1 MMDKE
6 EEISEAVMAMII
18 VVTFTLFAGL
28 IVILSI
34 WSLRRFF
41 LVVLSFF
48 FVYYIYDR
56 NNKIKLMVSKMDLN
70 I

>member
-1 MMDKE
+1 MIDRE

-34 WSLRRFF
+34 
-41 LVVLSFF
+41 
-48 FVYYIYDR
+48 
-56 NNKIKLMVSKMDLN
+56 
-70 I
+70 